1 MERIEKKSGDFIL
14 VLLILLLLGI
24 GVSVLYSAS
33 YTNAER
39 LGKDPRYFFFKQI
52 LWIALGGV
60 GCFVASRTPLELFR
74 RAVPF
79 ILLLSLVLILLTFV
93 PQLSHQVQGARR
105 WIFVFGQSFQ
115 PSELVKLT
123 MVIYLSSICSKKE
136 DRINDPVNSII
147 PPLIVVSLFVC
158 LILIQNDFSTALFI
172 FGTAVL
178 IFYIARIKLYYFLF
192 LGSIV
197 LPLGVILLLSKEHRV
212 QRIISFVN
220 PAGDP
225 AGAGFQVLQARQ
237 ALVNG
242 AFLGRGLGMGT
253 KKMGD
258 LPEAHSDFIFAV
270 VGEELGF
277 VGIIFIMLLFIL
289 FAYRGYSIALRSRD
303 SFQYYLAF
311 GATTMIFLQA
321 MLNMAVVAGLV
332 PATGIPLPFF
342 SSGGSS
348 ILMTLI
354 MTGLLIN
361 VSRQTE
367 NTWRMLFV

>member
-158 LILIQNDFSTALFI
+158 LILIKNDFSTDLVI
-172 FGTAVL
+172 FGTSVL
-178 IFYIARIKLYYFLF
+178 IFYIALIKLYYFLF
-192 LGSIV
+192 
-197 LPLGVILLLSKEHRV
+197 LLLSKEHRV